1 MRKVCVPLIA
11 ILVLAIGASFAY
23 AGSGGY
29 NAQMFWPSIIPGNF
43 IAIEDSHVLC
53 PLGGSL
59 GLYFNYA
66 NGPVETRMDDETYQG
81 VLNELYTANLFGAFG
96 PADFVAIGVDVPI
109 HMYARGRSLDQI
121 TNEAVMT
128 GLGSNARIGDVRAE
142 LKFAALKQEN
152 HWLGMAIAP
161 FGTFPSGDETL
172 FLGEGR
178 VTGGLTVVL
187 EHDFEALNVALN
199 GGYHYRGDYE
209 FNNNNVGSAAK
220 FGAGISR
227 EFDVGVSFSIE
238 YFGTYAMS
246 SDQEDFQSDPME
258 LLGTLRYKFGNN
270 LPRIM
275 GGASGGLTSG
285 VGCPA
290 YRTMLGVDWKYCRP
304 EPTDGKLYVEVIDQ
318 NENPIKA
325 DLDISGPKSDKV
337 ATNAKGKWRSP
348 MPPGKYKVTA
358 SKPGYISD
366 SKTKTVELGK
376 TTKIILQIKKVPTTL
391 KVLVTDK
398 FSGAKLNA
406 TVHFKGEEKKLK
418 WEITNGEREEG
429 FWPGTYKITAS
440 AKGYETLFTSVVVE
454 EGKANFK
461 HIKLRKKI
469 EKIGKIFF
477 DFDSDVIRKKSY
489 PVLDD
494 VVKQINQLGTF
505 SKILIQGHC
514 SSEGTD
520 EYNMDLSRR
529 RAISVKNYLI
539 HKSIDGSKLEV
550 EPFGESQPIAS
561 NENEEGRSKNRRVE
575 FIIEE

>member
-11 ILVLAIGASFAY
+11 VLVLVMGASFAY
-23 AGSGGY
+23 AGAGGY

-59 GLYFNYA
+59 GLYLNYA
-66 NGPVETRMDDETYQG
+66 NGPVETRKDDETFQR

-96 PADFVAIGVDVPI
+96 PADFVAIGVDIPI
-109 HMYARGRSLDQI
+109 HMYARGRSLSAI
-121 TNEAVMT
+121 TKEADMS
-128 GLGSNARIGDVRAE
+128 GLGSNARLGDIRAE
-142 LKFAALKQEN
+142 LKFKALKQED
-152 HWLGMAIAP
+152 HWLGMALAP

-178 VTGGLTVVL
+178 VTGGVNLVL
-187 EHDFEALNVALN
+187 EHDFEAINVALN
-199 GGYHYRGDYE
+199 GAYHYRGDYE
-209 FNNNNVGSAAK
+209 FNDNNVGSAAK

-227 EFDVGVSFSIE
+227 EFDVGVSFSLE
-238 YFGTYAMS
+238 YFGTYAVS
-246 SDQEDFQSDPME
+246 QKQSDFQSNPME
-258 LLGTLRYKFGNN
+258 VLGTLRYKFGDN

-290 YRTMLGVDWKYCRP
+290 YRAMLGFDWKYCRP
-304 EPTDGKLYVEVIDQ
+304 DPTDGKLYVTVIDQ
-318 NENPIKA
+318 NDDPILA
-325 DLDISGPKSDKV
+325 DLDISGVKSDKV
-337 ATNAKGKWRSP
+337 STNDKGKWRSP
-348 MPPGKYKVTA
+348 MPPGDYKVTA
-358 SKPGYISD
+358 SKPGYLSD
-366 SKTKTVELGK
+366 SKSATVELGK
-376 TTKIILQIKKVPTTL
+376 TTKVTLQLKKIPTSL

-398 FSGAKLNA
+398 FTGEKLHA
-406 TVHFKGEEKKLK
+406 TINFKGEEQKLE
-418 WEITNGEREEG
+418 WDIPTGEREEG
-429 FWPGTYKITAS
+429 FWPGAFKITAT
-440 AKGYETLFTSVVVE
+440 AKGYETVFTSVVVE
-454 EGKANFK
+454 EGKSNFK

-477 DFDSDVIRKKSY
+477 DFDSDVIRKQSY

-494 VVKQINQLGTF
+494 VVSKIKQLGTF
-505 SKILIQGHC
+505 NKILIQGHC

-539 HKSIDGSKLEV
+539 KKSIDGSKLEI
-550 EPFGESQPIAS
+550 EPYGESQPIAS
-561 NENEEGRSKNRRVE
+561 NDNEEGRSKNRRVE